1 MKKITTLDS
10 KSEMNQFKKFVISNG
25 MYQNNY
31 DTLTMFYNLEN
42 KQLQSNCLC
51 LTIGEIITAAYNGSA
66 IIHRLK
72 GDYQIKMSYVN
83 FNKDEIESIEVIK
96 LCSYDKNNGSDPSL
110 NLKTYGET
118 QSELNLYDPTKGE
131 MFPWKNCI

>member
-10 KSEMNQFKKFVISNG
+10 ESEVNQFKKFVISNG

-31 DTLTMFYNLEN
+31 DVLTMFYKLEN

-51 LTIGEIITAAYNGSA
+51 LTMGEIITAAHNGSV

-83 FNKDEIESIEVIK
+83 FDKDEIESIKVIK
-96 LCSYDKNNGSDPSL
+96 LCSYDKNKGSDPSL
-110 NLKTYGET
+110 NLKTYREN
-118 QSELNLYDPTKGE
+118 QSELNVYDPTKGE
-131 MFPWKNCI
+131 VFPWKNRI